1 MLPAMPIAIDAALE
15 GTIGLVLIFF
25 VIFPVLV
32 QGLIA
37 FAVVQAL
44 GERAE
49 NQRIAAGRWGRKAK
63 ERQESER
70 RL

>member
-1 MLPAMPIAIDAALE
+1 MAMTIIAMSDALRD
-15 GTIGLVLIFF
+15 TLGLVGIFF
-25 VIFPVLV
+25 VLFPLIA

-37 FAVVQAL
+37 FAVAQGL

-49 NQRIAAGRWGRKAK
+49 TEKLKGRWGRKAL
-63 ERQESER
+63 EAQEAER

>member
-1 MLPAMPIAIDAALE
+1 MLVAMTVIAMSHALRD
-15 GTIGLVLIFF
+15 TLGLVGIFF
-25 VIFPVLV
+25 IVFPLIA

-37 FAVVQAL
+37 FAVAQGL

-49 NQRIAAGRWGRKAK
+49 NEKLKGRWGRKAVAA
-63 ERQESER
+63 QEAER

>member
-1 MLPAMPIAIDAALE
+1 MLGAMVIAMSHALRD
-15 GTIGLVLIFF
+15 TLGLVLIFF
-25 VIFPVLV
+25 VVFPLIA

-37 FAVVQAL
+37 FAVVQGL

-49 NQRIAAGRWGRKAK
+49 NSKLKGRWGRKALDA
-63 ERQESER
+63 QEAER

>member
-1 MLPAMPIAIDAALE
+1 MLVAMPIALSDAAE
-15 GTIGLVLIFF
+15 ATIGLILIFF
-25 VIFPVLV
+25 VLFPVIA

-37 FAVVQAL
+37 FAVAQGL

-49 NQRIAAGRWGRKAK
+49 NQKHAGRWGRTAK
-63 ERQESER
+63 ERMEAER

>member
-1 MLPAMPIAIDAALE
+1 MLVAMTVIAMSHALRD
-15 GTIGLVLIFF
+15 TLGLVGIFF
-25 VIFPVLV
+25 VLFPLIA

-37 FAVVQAL
+37 FAVAQGL

-49 NQRIAAGRWGRKAK
+49 NEKLKGRWGRKAI
-63 ERQESER
+63 EAQEAER

>member
-1 MLPAMPIAIDAALE
+1 MSILALSDAAE
-15 GTIGLVLIFF
+15 ATIGLIVIFF
-25 VIFPVLV
+25 VLFPVIA

-37 FAVVQAL
+37 FAVVQGL

-49 NQRIAAGRWGRKAK
+49 NSKFAGRWGRKAM
-63 ERQESER
+63 ERQEAER

>member
-1 MLPAMPIAIDAALE
+1 MLVAMIIAMSHALRD
-15 GTIGLVLIFF
+15 TLGLVLIFF
-25 VIFPVLV
+25 VVFPLIA

-37 FAVVQAL
+37 FAVVQGL

-49 NQRIAAGRWGRKAK
+49 NSKLKGRWGRKAL
-63 ERQESER
+63 EAQEAER

>member
-1 MLPAMPIAIDAALE
+1 MLVTMTVIAMSHALRD
-15 GTIGLVLIFF
+15 TLGLVGIFF
-25 VIFPVLV
+25 ILFPLIA

-37 FAVVQAL
+37 FAVAQSL

-49 NQRIAAGRWGRKAK
+49 NEKLKGRWGRKAVAA
-63 ERQESER
+63 QEAER

>member
-1 MLPAMPIAIDAALE
+1 MLVAMSVLALSDAAE
-15 GTIGLVLIFF
+15 ATIGLILIFF

-37 FAVVQAL
+37 FAVAQGL
-44 GERAE
+44 GERAA
-49 NQRIAAGRWGRKAK
+49 NQRDAGRWGRIAK
-63 ERQESER
+63 ERQEAER